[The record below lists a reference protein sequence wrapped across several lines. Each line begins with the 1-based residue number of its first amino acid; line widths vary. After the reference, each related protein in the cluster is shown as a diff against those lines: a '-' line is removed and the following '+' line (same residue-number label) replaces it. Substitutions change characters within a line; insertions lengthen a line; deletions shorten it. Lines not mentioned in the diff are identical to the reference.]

1 MMLWI
6 SQAAVAAVKL
16 KYQKLAE
23 SMFDDEFS
31 KDQVTLIAPYHN
43 LNPFPYK
50 FLCLTYVSYS
60 TLFVIVNV
68 TFVA

>member
-43 LNPFPYK
+43 CAQILN
-50 FLCLTYVSYS
+50 L
-60 TLFVIVNV
+60 
-68 TFVA
+68 